1 MEKQFYAK
9 YSRLLEALPDVA
21 ECAAGKLALVGG
33 TALTLFYLK
42 HRISIDLDFVPIGK
56 GNDARLKEG
65 LKGCLSKKGYTT
77 LRVSYTNQFVI
88 QFDDSSIKV
97 EVFHPQTKVLSFE
110 EHPFGNAKLKVASL
124 DDLFR
129 MKSEAY
135 LDRRAA
141 RDLFDCVCIMRQK
154 DDFSRLGELVRDGL
168 PDDLAEAGELAFNKV
183 DYDFFLKVV
192 DDASKTSD

>member
-1 MEKQFYAK
+1 MEKQFYTK

-21 ECAAGKLALVGG
+21 ECAEGKLALVGG

-42 HRISIDLDFVPIGK
+42 HRVSVDLDFVPIGK
-56 GNDARLKEG
+56 GDEARLKEA

-77 LRVSYTNQFVI
+77 LRASHTNQFVI
-88 QFDDSSIKV
+88 QFEDSSIKV

-124 DDLFR
+124 EDLFR

-135 LDRRAA
+135 LDRKAA
-141 RDLFDCVCIMRQK
+141 RDLFDCVCIMKRK
-154 DDFSRLGELVRDGL
+154 DDFSRLGELLRNGL
-168 PDDLAEAGELAFNKV
+168 PDDLAEAGELAFNKEE
-183 DYDFFLKVV
+183 YDFFIKVIN
-192 DDASKTSD
+192 DASKAGN